1 MSTVIAMAK
10 TITTHGVQSMNYHIP
25 SVVDGCS
32 VSVRKWLPPHEVN
45 TRAALQLTHG
55 ISEHSGRYD
64 RFARFLAENGYQVY
78 ACDLRGHGLSVR
90 QSELG
95 KASVHFW
102 VDTMADMK
110 QLLDLMYTENP
121 NLPRFAFGHSLG
133 SALTQS
139 HIQNWGGMYK
149 GAILSG
155 TFGAFPGM
163 SATQVRAAAAALQ
176 ALAFAAETSDKTS
189 AVFVELLSNLNKACG
204 PDFKGCDWQTTDQV
218 EIERFL
224 RDPLNGKPFCNRM
237 MYGVLQ
243 GLQQLWTPENE
254 NCIPKDLP
262 ILVMCGTGDPV
273 GGMTTNV
280 RALIERYQ
288 RYGVKDVSH
297 IFYEGARHEPLNDFC
312 RDKFCADVLAWLEA
326 RLSESQTH

>member
-1 MSTVIAMAK
+1 MISNT
-10 TITTHGVQSMNYHIP
+10 
-25 SVVDGCS
+25 
-32 VSVRKWLPPHEVN
+32 KWLPPHEVS
-45 TRAALQLTHG
+45 TRAVLQLTLG

-78 ACDLRGHGLSVR
+78 ACDLRGQGLSGR

-102 VDTMADMK
+102 VDTIADMK
-110 QLLDLMYTENP
+110 QLLDLIYTENP

-139 HIQNWGGMYK
+139 HIQNWGGMFK
-149 GAILSG
+149 GGHPVWHVWSLSRNERHLITG
-155 TFGAFPGM
+155 CR
-163 SATQVRAAAAALQ
+163 SLK

-224 RDPLNGKPFCNRM
+224 RDPLNGSFHPTPP
-237 MYGVLQ
+237 GSSSLLQ
-243 GLQQLWTPENE
+243 
-254 NCIPKDLP
+254 
-262 ILVMCGTGDPV
+262 
-273 GGMTTNV
+273 
-280 RALIERYQ
+280 
-288 RYGVKDVSH
+288 VS
-297 IFYEGARHEPLNDFC
+297 IN
-312 RDKFCADVLAWLEA
+312 
-326 RLSESQTH
+326 SEEVQSVPAF